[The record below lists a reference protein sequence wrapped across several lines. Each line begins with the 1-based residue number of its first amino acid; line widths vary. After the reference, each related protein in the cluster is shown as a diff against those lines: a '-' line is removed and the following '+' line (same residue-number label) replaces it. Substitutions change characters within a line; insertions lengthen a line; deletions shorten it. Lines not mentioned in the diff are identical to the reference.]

1 MKPVRT
7 TGRKQICFWGKIG
20 MILLLF
26 FMWDFPAVQAQKKR
40 VVRIAYPIQA
50 GLTQIDEDGKM
61 SGYTYEYLQEIAQYT
76 GWEYEF
82 VIGSNSDEDLLA
94 LMDQVAEG
102 SIDLMGG
109 MMYSESMKER
119 YDYSAYSY
127 GMVETVLQVAAE
139 DTRDIVI
146 DSRIEQDLTVAVHE
160 NSVAR
165 KNEFLEFCEINKVNP
180 RFVYYTDYADVR
192 ALLQNNEVDA
202 VLKTSADRVE
212 GLRTIARFAPK
223 PYYFIASKK
232 DDSGLIKEL
241 NYALQSI
248 EQSDPYFSTRLEEKY
263 FGNLTNRL
271 VLSDSEKAYIDKTQ
285 SVRVGYLRDYPPL
298 EFEDQGQPAGIAV
311 DYLRS
316 ISEKTGLAFE
326 FVPADSTAQLDQM
339 AAAGEV
345 EMIAGMTYDYDSAQQ
360 RNLGMTRVYLNSQYV
375 AVLNKS
381 IDETDLS
388 GKVMAISENSWF
400 AGSEDTSLTR
410 AYASMQDCMESVYDG
425 KTDYTIAD
433 GYAAQYY
440 LNQPK
445 YNNLRLIPLTA
456 QTHEIC
462 FGVAN
467 RGNQELLTILNK
479 VILATSDEEAQS
491 LIYKNTVFHH
501 TMTLTD
507 FIRENSLTAVTLI
520 SGVGLFIIAVLAY
533 AGHQRS
539 KMNREISLE
548 LKKHLQVY
556 QLVNDMFFEF
566 DIKTQKLMIFDPAAG
581 QKGEAAQVRELP
593 QQDFRCAKIKQEIA
607 RLLKMES
614 GGKAIREITLN
625 DPQQQPHWF
634 RIAMQT
640 ITDESGRCVYVIGR
654 LNNIDEQVKEK
665 ERLRLK
671 AERDS
676 LTHILNA
683 ETSRKQVEAELEAR
697 PQAGALI
704 LLDIDHFKEVNDTY
718 GHWAGDQV
726 LGQVAQLLQE
736 VFSGEI
742 VGRPGGDEFLVYIRQ
757 SEPENVRQ
765 RCEDLRRRIQEIRL
779 SATDRLSISAGCA
792 GASADSTFETLYQQA
807 DKALYQAK
815 EKGRNQIVY
824 AFQPATSAGEDAA
837 QK

>member
-1 MKPVRT
+1 M
-7 TGRKQICFWGKIG
+7 
-20 MILLLF
+20 
-26 FMWDFPAVQAQKKR
+26 
-40 VVRIAYPIQA
+40 
-50 GLTQIDEDGKM
+50 
-61 SGYTYEYLQEIAQYT
+61 
-76 GWEYEF
+76 
-82 VIGSNSDEDLLA
+82 
-94 LMDQVAEG
+94 
-102 SIDLMGG
+102 
-109 MMYSESMKER
+109 
-119 YDYSAYSY
+119 
-127 GMVETVLQVAAE
+127 
-139 DTRDIVI
+139 
-146 DSRIEQDLTVAVHE
+146 
-160 NSVAR
+160 
-165 KNEFLEFCEINKVNP
+165 
-180 RFVYYTDYADVR
+180 
-192 ALLQNNEVDA
+192 
-202 VLKTSADRVE
+202 
-212 GLRTIARFAPK
+212 
-223 PYYFIASKK
+223 
-232 DDSGLIKEL
+232 
-241 NYALQSI
+241 
-248 EQSDPYFSTRLEEKY
+248 
-263 FGNLTNRL
+263 
-271 VLSDSEKAYIDKTQ
+271 
-285 SVRVGYLRDYPPL
+285 
-298 EFEDQGQPAGIAV
+298 
-311 DYLRS
+311 
-316 ISEKTGLAFE
+316 
-326 FVPADSTAQLDQM
+326 
-339 AAAGEV
+339 
-345 EMIAGMTYDYDSAQQ
+345 
-360 RNLGMTRVYLNSQYV
+360 
-375 AVLNKS
+375 
-381 IDETDLS
+381 
-388 GKVMAISENSWF
+388 
-400 AGSEDTSLTR
+400 
-410 AYASMQDCMESVYDG
+410 
-425 KTDYTIAD
+425 
-433 GYAAQYY
+433 
-440 LNQPK
+440 
-445 YNNLRLIPLTA
+445 
-456 QTHEIC
+456 
-462 FGVAN
+462 
-467 RGNQELLTILNK
+467 
-479 VILATSDEEAQS
+479 
-491 LIYKNTVFHH
+491 
-501 TMTLTD
+501 
-507 FIRENSLTAVTLI
+507 
-520 SGVGLFIIAVLAY
+520 
-533 AGHQRS
+533 
-539 KMNREISLE
+539 
-548 LKKHLQVY
+548 Y

-566 DIKTQKLMIFDPAAG
+566 DIKTQKLMFFDPAAG

-593 QQDFRCAKIKQEIA
+593 QQDFRCAKIKQEIT

>member
-1 MKPVRT
+1 MKSAGIT
-7 TGRKQICFWGKIG
+7 RKKQASFWGKIG
-20 MILLLF
+20 MIFLLF

-40 VVRIAYPIQA
+40 VVRIAYPLQS
-50 GLTQIDEDGKM
+50 GLTQIEENGKK

-82 VIGSNSDEDLLA
+82 VIGSNSDDDLLA

-102 SIDLMGG
+102 TIDLMGG
-109 MMYSESMKER
+109 MMYSESMKAK

-127 GMVETVLQVAAE
+127 GMVETVLQVSAE

-146 DSRIEQDLTVAVHE
+146 DSRIDQDLTVAIHE

-180 RFVYYTDYADVR
+180 RLVYYNDDQNVLE
-192 ALLQNNEVDA
+192 LLQNKAADA

-232 DDSGLIKEL
+232 DTSGLIKEL
-241 NYALQSI
+241 NYALQNI

-263 FGNLTNRL
+263 FGNLTSRL

-316 ISEKTGLAFE
+316 ISEKTGLTFE
-326 FVPADSTAQLDQM
+326 FVPADSTVQLDQM

-345 EMIAGMTYDYDSAQQ
+345 EMIAGMTYDYDLAQK
-360 RNLGMTRVYLNSQYV
+360 RNLGMTRVYLNSQFV
-375 AVLNKS
+375 AVLNKR
-381 IDETDLS
+381 IDETNLS
-388 GKVMAISENSWF
+388 GKVMALSENS
-400 AGSEDTSLTR
+400 GLVDGEDTALTHVC
-410 AYASMQDCMESVYDG
+410 ASMQDCVESVYEG
-425 KTDYTIAD
+425 QADYTIAD

-467 RGNQELLTILNK
+467 RGNQELLTLLNK
-479 VILATSDEEAQS
+479 VILSTSDEETQS

-520 SGVGLFIIAVLAY
+520 SAVGLLIILVLAY

-548 LKKHLQVY
+548 LEKHLQVY
-556 QLVNDMFFEF
+556 QLVNDLFFEF
-566 DIKTQKLMIFDPAAG
+566 DIKTQKLMIFDPAA
-581 QKGEAAQVRELP
+581 KAAGESAQMRELP
-593 QQDFRCAKIKQEIA
+593 HTDFRYAKIRQEVA
-607 RLLKMES
+607 RLLETES
-614 GGKAIREITLN
+614 GGKTIRDLALS

-640 ITDESGRCVYVIGR
+640 ITDASGRCVYVIGR

-683 ETSRKQVEAELEAR
+683 EASRKQVEAELAVLRSE
-697 PQAGALI
+697 QTGALI
-704 LLDIDHFKEVNDTY
+704 LLDIDHFKEVNDNY

-742 VGRPGGDEFLVYIRQ
+742 VGRPGGDEFLVYLRQ
-757 SEPENVRQ
+757 SEAENVRI
-765 RCEDLRRRIQEIRL
+765 RCEELRRRVQDIRL
-779 SATDRLSISAGCA
+779 SATDRLSVSAGCA
-792 GASADSTFETLYQQA
+792 YAKAGCLFETLYQQA

-815 EKGRNQIVY
+815 ARGRNQIVY
-824 AFQPATSAGEDAA
+824 PR
-837 QK
+837 